1 MPMSDTADRPLLEF
15 MDLLLDAV
23 CVVNAQGRFVFVS
36 AASEQLF
43 GYTPD
48 EMVGRNMLDMVHPD
62 DRETTLAMATRV
74 QAGELVRG
82 FENRYLHRDGHV
94 VHVLWSARLSERD
107 QLRIAV
113 AHDISERKRAEMLQ
127 ATLFAISEA
136 AHDAE
141 DLPALFAEIHR
152 IVGTLLPASN
162 FFVAL
167 YDDESELLSFPY
179 FVDAFD
185 APPPPCRLD
194 SGTLSAQI
202 IRTGK
207 ALLLTADMA
216 SNPVSE
222 EHPICGT
229 PAVDWLGVPLKRGKR
244 SIGALVVQSY
254 TTAVRYSNKDKQLLQ
269 FVSTQVAAAIVRTQ
283 LFARLLH
290 AAGHDNLTGLANR
303 ALFEDRV
310 NAVLARARRE
320 QTRFALLYIDLD
332 RFKEVNDTH
341 GHATGDR
348 LLQRVARRLQRGM
361 RESDTVARIG
371 GDEFVVLL
379 TTLMRP
385 EHAVQVAQKI
395 SGALSEPYLLGEL
408 SLVCTP
414 SIGVAVYPDDGS
426 SLETL
431 LHHADTAMYG
441 RKKAGT

>member
-1 MPMSDTADRPLLEF
+1 MSHSTGRPLLDF

-36 AASEQLF
+36 AACEQLF
-43 GYTPD
+43 GYTPE
-48 EMVGRNMLDMVHPD
+48 EMVGRKMLDMVHPE

-82 FENRYLHRDGHV
+82 YENRYLHRDGHV

-141 DLPALFAEIHR
+141 DLPTLFAQIHR
-152 IVGTLLPASN
+152 IVGTLLPAAN

-167 YDDESELLSFPY
+167 YDEESELLSFPY

-185 APPPPCRLD
+185 TPPPPCRLD
-194 SGTLSAQI
+194 SGTLSAEVV
-202 IRTGK
+202 RSGK
-207 ALLLTADMA
+207 ALLLTADTEH
-216 SNPVSE
+216 SPLGEERPVT
-222 EHPICGT
+222 GT
-229 PAVDWLGVPLKRGKR
+229 PAVDWLGVPLKHGKR

-254 TTAVRYSNKDKQLLQ
+254 TTAVRYSDHDKQLLQ

-303 ALFEDRV
+303 ALFEDRF
-310 NAVLARARRE
+310 NTVLARARRE

-332 RFKEVNDTH
+332 RFKGVNDSH

-348 LLQRVARRLQRGM
+348 VLQEVAQRLQRGM

-379 TTLMRP
+379 TGLVRP
-385 EHAVQVAQKI
+385 EHAGQVAEKI
-395 SGALSEPYLLGEL
+395 RGSLSEAHRLGEL
-408 SLVCTP
+408 SLICPP
-414 SIGVAVYPDDGS
+414 SIGIAVYPDDGN

-431 LHHADTAMYG
+431 LHHADTAMYSS
-441 RKKAGT
+441 KKSGL

>member
-1 MPMSDTADRPLLEF
+1 MSQSTQRPLLDF

-36 AASEQLF
+36 AACEQLL
-43 GYTPD
+43 GYTPE

-62 DRETTLAMATRV
+62 DREITLAMATRV

-141 DLPALFAEIHR
+141 DLQALFAEIHR
-152 IVGTLLPASN
+152 IVGTLLPAAN

-167 YDDESELLSFPY
+167 YDEESELLSFPY

-194 SGTLSAQI
+194 SGTLSAKVI
-202 IRTGK
+202 SSGK
-207 ALLLTADMA
+207 ALLLTADA
-216 SNPVSE
+216 AHSPLAQDRPVT
-222 EHPICGT
+222 GT
-229 PAVDWLGVPLKRGKR
+229 SAVDWLGVPLKHGKR

-254 TTAVRYSNKDKQLLQ
+254 TTAVRYSSQDKQLLQ

-303 ALFEDRV
+303 ALFEDRL

-320 QTRFALLYIDLD
+320 QSRFALLYIDLD
-332 RFKEVNDTH
+332 RFKDVNDTH

-348 LLQRVARRLQRGM
+348 LLQEVARRLQHGM
-361 RESDTVARIG
+361 RESDTVARLG
-371 GDEFVVLL
+371 GDEFAVLL
-379 TTLMRP
+379 TALIRP
-385 EHAVQVAQKI
+385 EHAAHVAEKLR
-395 SGALSEPYLLGEL
+395 ATLSEPHVLGDL

-414 SIGVAVYPDDGS
+414 SIGIAVYPEDGN

-431 LHHADTAMYG
+431 LDHADTAMYSH
-441 RKKAGT
+441 KKAGG

>member
-1 MPMSDTADRPLLEF
+1 MSHSSGQPLLDF

-36 AASEQLF
+36 AACEQLF
-43 GYTPD
+43 GYTPE
-48 EMVGRNMLDMVHPD
+48 EMVGRKMLDMVHPE
-62 DRETTLAMATRV
+62 DRETSLAMATRV

-113 AHDISERKRAEMLQ
+113 AHDITERKRAEMLQ

-141 DLPALFAEIHR
+141 DLPSLFAEIHR

-167 YDDESELLSFPY
+167 YDAQSELISFPY

-185 APPPPCRLD
+185 TPPPPCRLD
-194 SGTLSAQI
+194 SGTLSAEV
-202 IRTGK
+202 IRSGK
-207 ALLLTADMA
+207 ALLLTADTA
-216 SNPVSE
+216 HSPLAEGRPVT
-222 EHPICGT
+222 GM
-229 PAVDWLGVPLKRGKR
+229 PAVDWLGVPLKHGKR

-254 TTAVRYSNKDKQLLQ
+254 TTAVRYSNQDKQLLQ

-283 LFARLLH
+283 LFTRLLH
-290 AAGHDNLTGLANR
+290 AAGHDTLTGLANR
-303 ALFEDRV
+303 ALFEDRFC
-310 NAVLARARRE
+310 AMLARARRD
-320 QTRFALLYIDLD
+320 QSQFALLYIDLD

-348 LLQRVARRLQRGM
+348 VLQEVARRLQRGM

-379 TTLMRP
+379 TGLLRP
-385 EHAVQVAQKI
+385 EYAGQVAEKI
-395 SGALSEPYLLGEL
+395 RGSLGEAHKLGEL
-408 SLVCTP
+408 SLVCPP
-414 SIGVAVYPDDGS
+414 SIGIAVYPEDGI
-426 SLETL
+426 SLEAL
-431 LHHADTAMYG
+431 LNHADSAMYSS
-441 RKKAGT
+441 KKSGA

>member
-1 MPMSDTADRPLLEF
+1 MSQSAGQPLLEF

-36 AASEQLF
+36 AACEQLF
-43 GYTPD
+43 GYTPE
-48 EMVGRNMLDMVHPD
+48 EMLGRNMLDMVHPD
-62 DRETTLAMATRV
+62 DRATTLAMAARV

-141 DLPALFAEIHR
+141 DLPTLFAEIHR
-152 IVGTLLPASN
+152 IVGTLLPAAN

-167 YDDESELLSFPY
+167 YDEKSELLSFPY

-185 APPPPCRLD
+185 LPPPPCRLD
-194 SGTLSAQI
+194 SGTLSAQV

-207 ALLLTADMA
+207 ALLLTADSAHA
-216 SNPVSE
+216 SLTEGRPV
-222 EHPICGT
+222 CGT
-229 PAVDWLGVPLKRGKR
+229 PAVDWLGVPLKHGKR

-254 TTAVRYSNKDKQLLQ
+254 STAVRYSHQDKQLLQ

-303 ALFEDRV
+303 ALLEDRF
-310 NAVLARARRE
+310 NALLARARRE
-320 QTRFALLYIDLD
+320 QSRFALLYIDLD
-332 RFKEVNDTH
+332 RFKDVNDTH

-348 LLQRVARRLQRGM
+348 LLQEVGRRLQRGM

-371 GDEFVVLL
+371 GDEFVVLITAL
-379 TTLMRP
+379 VQP
-385 EHAVQVAQKI
+385 EHARQVAEKI
-395 SGALSEPYLLGEL
+395 HHTLSDTHHLGEL
-408 SLVCTP
+408 SLVCPP
-414 SIGVAVYPDDGS
+414 SIGIAVYPEDGN
-426 SLETL
+426 SLEAL
-431 LHHADTAMYG
+431 LHHADTAMYNS
-441 RKKAGT
+441 KKAGG